1 MAAGGG
7 CVARTAEG
15 QVVFVRHAIPDEV
28 VMARVTQAT
37 RSFLRADAVE
47 VIEASPDRVVP
58 PCPYA
63 GPGLCGG
70 CDWQHVSLPR
80 QRRLK
85 ADLLAEQL
93 RRLAGLDLD
102 VTVEEVPGAPDG
114 LGWRTRVRYSID
126 RSGRAGF
133 RRHRSHQVQPVERCL
148 IASPEV
154 QAEGVTAR
162 RWPGVES
169 VEVPGPSERVVRD
182 RTFRAGPGA
191 FWQVHP
197 AAPDVLVG
205 ALLQGLDPQPGEAV
219 ADLYGGAGIFAAFLA
234 EAVGVGGRVV
244 LVEGSARAAA
254 AAEENLAGL
263 AHAEVMR
270 ARVGPD
276 VLDLTGPVDLIVL
289 DPPRAG
295 AGLEVSAALAG
306 SNARSVAYVAC
317 DPASLGRDLRVFL
330 DAGWTL
336 AALRAFDLFPMTE
349 HVEAVA
355 FLTRDRLA

>member
-1 MAAGGG
+1 
-7 CVARTAEG
+7 
-15 QVVFVRHAIPDEV
+15 
-28 VMARVTQAT
+28 MARVTSAT

-47 VIEASPDRVVP
+47 IIEASPDRVVP

-70 CDWQHVSLPR
+70 CDWQHVGLPR

-85 ADLLAEQL
+85 ADLLSEQL
-93 RRLAGLDLD
+93 RRLAGLDVD

-126 RSGRAGF
+126 RTGRAGF
-133 RRHRSHQVQPVERCL
+133 RRHRSHQVQPVEGCL
-148 IASPEV
+148 IAAPEV
-154 QAEGVTAR
+154 QAEGVTSR

-169 VEVPGPSERVVRD
+169 VEVPGPSERVVRG

-197 AAPDVLVG
+197 AAPEVLVG
-205 ALLQGLDPQPGEAV
+205 ALLEGLGPRPGDEV

-234 EAVGVGGRVV
+234 EAVGESGRVV
-244 LVEGSARAAA
+244 LVEGSRPAAA
-254 AAEENLAGL
+254 DAETNLAGL
-263 AHAEVMR
+263 AQAEVVA
-270 ARVGPD
+270 ARVGAG
-276 VLDLTGPVDLIVL
+276 VSDLTGPVDLIVL

-295 AGLEVSAALAG
+295 AGLEVSAALAA
-306 SNARSVAYVAC
+306 SSARAVAYVAC
-317 DPASLGRDLRVFL
+317 DPAALGRDLRVFL
-330 DAGWTL
+330 EAGWEL
-336 AALRAFDLFPMTE
+336 ASLRAFDLFPMTE

-355 FLTRDRLA
+355 FLQRG